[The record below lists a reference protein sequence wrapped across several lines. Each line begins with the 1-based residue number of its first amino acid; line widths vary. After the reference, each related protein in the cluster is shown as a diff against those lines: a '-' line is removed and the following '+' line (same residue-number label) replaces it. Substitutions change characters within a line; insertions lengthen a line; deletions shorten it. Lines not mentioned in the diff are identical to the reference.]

1 MIKLIKKY
9 SMSRA
14 LRILSVI
21 TNRFVLRQETA
32 DWLEHFKLGQFY
44 FKNTTILITGNN
56 QQFNYLK
63 VFQQNLLYSIQS
75 RSSPS
80 LTIQ

>member
-9 SMSRA
+9 SMSRG

-32 DWLEHFKLGQFY
+32 DWLEHFEPGQFY
-44 FKNTTILITGNN
+44 FKNTTIL
-56 QQFNYLK
+56 
-63 VFQQNLLYSIQS
+63 SD
-75 RSSPS
+75 RE
-80 LTIQ
+80 